1 MNNFFLLGNCIGFD
15 VMIEI
20 VLKCINGYEIVIEF
34 VSNFCLGIF
43 INQLNYI
50 YEKFICFEQYRFL
63 CKINNNMKI
72 FVFRMG
78 SF

>member
-20 VLKCINGYEIVIEF
+20 VLKCINGYEMVIEF

-43 INQLNYI
+43 IN
-50 YEKFICFEQYRFL
+50 
-63 CKINNNMKI
+63 
-72 FVFRMG
+72 
-78 SF
+78 